1 MIAVRPCPALTTELS
16 KHIFI
21 RENFLDKTICNE
33 LVSYGKQNRFAD
45 INYTKWNHKFD
56 ICNLPLDHNIH
67 SFLDT
72 VWEEAILFFDTR
84 ISFIEQYTLK
94 GYNFGSFFGE
104 HIDNYICVPDKIDR
118 KLTLIV
124 QLSEDYDYTA
134 GDVSVVGK
142 ILPKTIGSLIIFPSN
157 FKHHVS
163 KVGRGERWSL
173 ISWAWG
179 PAF

>member
-1 MIAVRPCPALTTELS
+1 MIPIRATPELTTDLS
-16 KHIFI
+16 KYIFI
-21 RENFLDKTICNE
+21 KENYLDKNICDE
-33 LVSYGKQNRFAD
+33 LVSYGKQNRHAD

-56 ICNLPLDHNIH
+56 VSNLPLDYNIH
-67 SFLDT
+67 SFLNN
-72 VWEEAILFFDTR
+72 VWEEAILFFGTR
-84 ISFIEQYTLK
+84 IDFIEPYSLK

-104 HIDNYICVPDKIDR
+104 HIDNYICVTDKIDR

-124 QLSEDYDYTA
+124 QLSEDNDYTA
-134 GDVSVVGK
+134 GNVSVVGK
-142 ILPKTIGSLIIFPSN
+142 ILPRTIGSLIIFPSN